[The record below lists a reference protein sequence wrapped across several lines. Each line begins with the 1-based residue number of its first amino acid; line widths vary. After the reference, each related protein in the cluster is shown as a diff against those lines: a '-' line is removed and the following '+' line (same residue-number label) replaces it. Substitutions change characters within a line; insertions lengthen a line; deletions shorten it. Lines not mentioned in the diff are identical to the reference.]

1 MPSRNNRNK
10 FKKER
15 RNKNKNKQPV
25 KSDKTDYSIEINK
38 EVIYVPQEIDEKKER
53 KSKFKFFEKSKD
65 KKTDNLIEKL
75 QELTE
80 DMKNKSLEQQNKVEE
95 DAEYLEKKAKEDAL
109 KHSNA
114 IKDLVIGKI
123 AENANELKDLI
134 LFRKKINVKDNL
146 KEDMQHIQETVIEK
160 IKDYIEDMS
169 EEIIE
174 KINENVLEIKEIIF
188 GKDLKEKEKQ
198 KKSNTF
204 DSLIQNLKSFSTK
217 FEKKEDIIEDEQ
229 KIKMKEIIDKEE
241 KIKKQLII
249 NDNLKVIEADEELI
263 MTFPIVQNRCKKDLN
278 ITLTN
283 IDNSDEMIISLKI
296 GSKFGSIKDKYI
308 IKDNKIGLLV
318 EKQWNNTL
326 KIKISN
332 NILYLSNSVS
342 TVNCKLNNKKI
353 DIIKT
358 NIHGAKWL

>member
-1 MPSRNNRNK
+1 MPSRNRNK

-15 RNKNKNKQPV
+15 RNKNKNKQPLQ
-25 KSDKTDYSIEINK
+25 SDQTNYSIEINK
-38 EVIYVPQEIDEKKER
+38 EVIYVPQEIDEKKEK

-80 DMKNKSLEQQNKVEE
+80 DMKNKSFQQQNNIEE

-109 KHSNA
+109 KHSND
-114 IKDLVIGKI
+114 IKDLVIAKI
-123 AENANELKDLI
+123 SENANELKDLI

-160 IKDYIEDMS
+160 LKDYIEDMS

-188 GKDLKEKEKQ
+188 GKDLKEKEKE

-217 FEKKEDIIEDEQ
+217 FEKKEDIIVEEQ
-229 KIKMKEIIDKEE
+229 KIKMKEIVEKEQKVKSQLSID
-241 KIKKQLII
+241 
-249 NDNLKVIEADEELI
+249 NNLKVIEADEELI
-263 MTFPIVQNRCKKDLN
+263 LTYPLVHNRLKPNLN
-278 ITLTN
+278 IILSN
-283 IDNSDEMIISLKI
+283 IDNTDEIIIKLKVVN
-296 GSKFGSIKDKYI
+296 KFGS
-308 IKDNKIGLLV
+308 NKSRYTFESTKKSLV
-318 EKQWNNTL
+318 IEKSWTNKL

-332 NILYLSNSVS
+332 NILYLTNDKNSI
-342 TVNCKLNNKKI
+342 NHKLNNKKI

-358 NIHGAKWL
+358 NINGAKWL

>member
-15 RNKNKNKQPV
+15 RNKNKQPV
-25 KSDKTDYSIEINK
+25 KSDQTDYSIEINK
-38 EVIYVPQEIDEKKER
+38 EVIYVPQEIDEKKEK
-53 KSKFKFFEKSKD
+53 KSKFLFFEKSKD

-75 QELTE
+75 QELT
-80 DMKNKSLEQQNKVEE
+80 DDIKKRSLEQQNNVEE
-95 DAEYLEKKAKEDAL
+95 DAEYLEKIAKENAL
-109 KHSNA
+109 KHSND

-146 KEDMQHIQETVIEK
+146 KEDIQHIQETVIEK

-204 DSLIQNLKSFSTK
+204 DSLIQNLKSFSSK

-229 KIKMKEIIDKEE
+229 KIKMKEIIEKEE
-241 KIKKQLII
+241 KVKKQLTID
-249 NDNLKVIEADEELI
+249 NNLKVIESDEELI
-263 MTFPIVQNRCKKDLN
+263 LTFPIVQNRCKPNLN

-283 IDNSDEMIISLKI
+283 IDNSDEIIIKLTVI
-296 GSKFGSIKDKYI
+296 NKFGSLKSRYTFEDT
-308 IKDNKIGLLV
+308 NKSLV
-318 EKQWNNTL
+318 IEKNWTNKL

-332 NILYLSNSVS
+332 NILYLTNDFSSINH
-342 TVNCKLNNKKI
+342 KLNNKKI

-358 NIHGAKWL
+358 NINGAKWL